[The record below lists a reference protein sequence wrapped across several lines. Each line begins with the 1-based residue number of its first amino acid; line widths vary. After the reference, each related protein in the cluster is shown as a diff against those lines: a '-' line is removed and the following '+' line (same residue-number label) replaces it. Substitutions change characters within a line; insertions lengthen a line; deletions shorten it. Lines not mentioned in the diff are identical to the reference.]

1 MRSRFKYIK
10 LPYCTTAIIL
20 CCVLISCSKVN
31 PNHLPSVSPSDFAD
45 KIEGFDSSGQVA
57 ASNLIAYWSFDGSE
71 TESISGLSPTST
83 SNDSYIDNGVR
94 GKALKLDNGYLYYAA
109 QFPKLDTS
117 LKSFTVLAWVQI
129 LNNGSTP
136 TLVYTLARPGQ
147 FWGNINLLLET
158 GQHPASDTSDLVVH
172 PDYFDGS
179 GTQDNLNASWNPD
192 GDNTYFSPTIGA
204 DKWVQIGMTYDRAS
218 NIIQVW
224 ANGKRIGTTSY
235 QQRGTAYYSPVIPNE
250 VIIGGWYNNIPGKEV
265 TTDTWTVPMSGNL
278 DELRIYNTALG
289 NADIKALYE
298 LGVAGK

>member
-1 MRSRFKYIK
+1 
-10 LPYCTTAIIL
+10 LPG
-20 CCVLISCSKVN
+20 
-31 PNHLPSVSPSDFAD
+31 VSPSDFAD

-57 ASNLIAYWSFDGSE
+57 SDNLIAYWSFDG
-71 TESISGLSPTST
+71 TESESVSGISPTST

-94 GKALKLDNGYLYYAA
+94 GKALKLDNGYLYYAT

-136 TLVYTLARPGQ
+136 TLVYTLARPGE

-158 GQHPASDTSDLVVH
+158 GQYPASDLDNLIVH
-172 PDYFDGS
+172 PDYFDGG
-179 GTQDNLNASWNPD
+179 GTQDNLNANWSPD
-192 GDNTYFSPTIGA
+192 GPDTYVSPKIGA
-204 DKWVQIGMTYDRAS
+204 DKWVQIGMTYDRDA

-224 ANGKRIGTTSY
+224 ADGKRIGTTSY

-265 TTDTWTVPMSGNL
+265 TADTWTVPMSGNI
-278 DELRIYNTALG
+278 DEIRIYNTALG
-289 NADIKALYE
+289 AADIKALYE
-298 LGVAGK
+298 LGAAGK